1 MFMIIFVFDNRN
13 KGAQLNQPV
22 KRPHQIQKEH
32 NDSFVKIC
40 IDPHDETM
48 TIKGWLPW
56 AVYCLR
62 YKSIGGVWLTHK
74 YKINNDQSWMYHMVL
89 W

>member
-1 MFMIIFVFDNRN
+1 MLYKTLKFRVSTDEPCVRETVRRKGSRKERMFMIIFVFDNRN

-40 IDPHDETM
+40 IDPHDETT
-48 TIKGWLPW
+48 TIKG
-56 AVYCLR
+56 
-62 YKSIGGVWLTHK
+62 
-74 YKINNDQSWMYHMVL
+74 
-89 W
+89 